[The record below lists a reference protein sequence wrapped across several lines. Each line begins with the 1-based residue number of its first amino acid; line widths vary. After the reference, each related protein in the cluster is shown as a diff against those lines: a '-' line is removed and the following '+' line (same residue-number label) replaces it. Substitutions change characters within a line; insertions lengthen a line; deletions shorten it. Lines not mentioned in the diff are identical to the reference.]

1 MKDRFILQSER
12 RQMTGI
18 SDVSWWRL
26 EKDNKVPKRRQ
37 ISPGRVAW
45 LESEVIAWMESR
57 PFSEIPPVK
66 RGGDA

>member
-18 SDVSWWRL
+18 SDVSWWRM
-26 EKDNKVPKRRQ
+26 EKSNKAPKRRQ

-45 LESEVIAWMESR
+45 LESEIVAWMETR
-57 PFSEIPPVK
+57 PFSEIQSPK
-66 RGGDA
+66 RSES